1 MSPAAFDALAKLMRQ
16 RPDSQGRE
24 LARLVLVE
32 GLTRAEAA
40 RRTGASRQA
49 VYNAEVA
56 ALAKLERVRRIVGAS
71 EPTFAP

>member
-1 MSPAAFDALAKLMRQ
+1 MTPAAFDALAQLMRQ

-24 LARLVLVE
+24 LARLMLVE
-32 GLTRAEAA
+32 GLARAEVA

-56 ALAKLERVRRIVGAS
+56 ALAKLARVRRIVGVS
-71 EPTFAP
+71 AP

>member
-1 MSPAAFDALAKLMRQ
+1 MTPDQFEALAEDMAL
-16 RPDSQGRE
+16 RPDSQRRE
-24 LARLVLVE
+24 LTRLMLVE